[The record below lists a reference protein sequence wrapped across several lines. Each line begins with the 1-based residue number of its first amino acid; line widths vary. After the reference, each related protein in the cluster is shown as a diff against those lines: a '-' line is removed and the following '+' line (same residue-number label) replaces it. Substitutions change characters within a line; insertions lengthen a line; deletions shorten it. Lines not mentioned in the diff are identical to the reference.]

1 MNPFMAFCLYVGAR
15 VYVQY
20 LKARRNDTQIQSSL
34 EFILRAMHAMKRRN
48 GLTESFIAQLDLD
61 MEASGIPN
69 PNYDGSL
76 NNMLKKGVVCYWCSD
91 LEAVSY

>member
-1 MNPFMAFCLYVGAR
+1 MAFCLYVGAR

-20 LKARRNDTQIQSSL
+20 LKARRNDIQIQNSL

-61 MEASGIPN
+61 METSGIPN

-76 NNMLKKGVVCYWCSD
+76 NSMLKKGVVCHHCTNP
-91 LEAVSY
+91 